1 MKFYIHPNRTH
12 FFVSFKVIFFS
23 GTSLVVQWLRLH
35 ASTAGGMASNPG
47 QRTRKPYAVQCSQK
61 KKKESYFFLS
71 SLSHFSSLLYQLPL
85 LSLFQI
91 CMSYPLSHL
100 KRYSVACTC
109 KCLGP
114 LSVSRMLF

>member
-1 MKFYIHPNRTH
+1 M
-12 FFVSFKVIFFS
+12 
-23 GTSLVVQWLRLH
+23 VQWLRLH

-61 KKKESYFFLS
+61 KKKEVIFSCHLCLTLVPFLS
-71 SLSHFSSLLYQLPL
+71 VTS

-91 CMSYPLSHL
+91 CMSYSLSHL
-100 KRYSVACTC
+100 KKYSVACTC